1 MDLSFLGY
9 GWVHIL
15 FLGFVAGLL
24 ARWIFPGK
32 QKLGLI
38 LTTLLGMA
46 GAICASW
53 VLDTFDITVGGRW
66 GRFAAAVAG
75 AMALLALVRGLKNK

>member
-1 MDLSFLGY
+1 MDLGFLGH
-9 GWVHIL
+9 GWVQIL
-15 FLGFVAGLL
+15 LLGFVAGLL

-46 GAICASW
+46 GAICAAW

-66 GRFAAAVAG
+66 SRFAAAVGG
-75 AMALLALVRGLKNK
+75 AVGLLWLVKALKGK

>member
-1 MDLSFLGY
+1 MDLSFLGH
-9 GWVHIL
+9 GWFHVL
-15 FLGFVAGLL
+15 VLGFVAGLL
-24 ARWIFPGK
+24 ARWILPGR

-53 VLDTFDITVGGRW
+53 LLDTFDISVGGQW
-66 GRFAAAVAG
+66 LRFAAAVGG
-75 AMALLALVRGLKNK
+75 ALGLLALVQALKGK

>member
-1 MDLSFLGY
+1 MDLSFLGH
-9 GWVHIL
+9 GWFHVL
-15 FLGFVAGLL
+15 VLGFVAGLL
-24 ARWIFPGK
+24 ARWIFPGR

-53 VLDTFDITVGGRW
+53 LLDVFDISVGGPW
-66 GRFAAAVAG
+66 LRFAAAVGG
-75 AMALLALVRGLKNK
+75 ALALLALVRALKGK

>member
-1 MDLSFLGY
+1 MDLSFLGH
-9 GWVHIL
+9 GWLQVL
-15 FLGFVAGLL
+15 LLGFVAGLL

-38 LTTLLGMA
+38 LTTILGMA

-53 VLDTFDITVGGRW
+53 LLDAFDVTVGGQWPRL
-66 GRFAAAVAG
+66 APAVGG
-75 AMALLALVRGLKNK
+75 AVALLALVRALKGK

>member
-9 GWVHIL
+9 GWLQIL
-15 FLGFVAGLL
+15 LLGFVAGLL
-24 ARWIFPGK
+24 ARWIFPGR

-46 GAICASW
+46 GAICAAW

-66 GRFAAAVAG
+66 LRFAAAVGG
-75 AMALLALVRGLKNK
+75 AVGLLALVQALKGK

>member
-1 MDLSFLGY
+1 MDLSFLGH
-9 GWVHIL
+9 GWLQVL
-15 FLGFVAGLL
+15 LLGFVAGLL

-38 LTTLLGMA
+38 LTTILGMA

-53 VLDTFDITVGGRW
+53 LLDAFDVSVGGQW
-66 GRFAAAVAG
+66 LRFGAAVAG
-75 AMALLALVRGLKNK
+75 AIGLLALVRALKGK

>member
-1 MDLSFLGY
+1 MDLGFLGY
-9 GWVHIL
+9 GWVQIL
-15 FLGFVAGLL
+15 LLGFVAGLL

-53 VLDTFDITVGGRW
+53 ALDTFDITVGGRW
-66 GRFAAAVAG
+66 MRFAAAVGG
-75 AMALLALVRGLKNK
+75 AVALLALVKALKGK

>member
-9 GWVHIL
+9 GWLQIL
-15 FLGFVAGLL
+15 LLGFFAGLL
-24 ARWIFPGK
+24 ARWIFPGR

-46 GAICASW
+46 GAICAAW

-66 GRFAAAVAG
+66 LRFAAAVGG
-75 AMALLALVRGLKNK
+75 AVGLLALVRALKGK

>member
-9 GWVHIL
+9 GWLQIL
-15 FLGFVAGLL
+15 LLGFVAGLL
-24 ARWIFPGK
+24 ARWIFPGR

-46 GAICASW
+46 GAICAAW
-53 VLDTFDITVGGRW
+53 VLDTFDISVGGRW
-66 GRFAAAVAG
+66 MRFAAAVGG
-75 AMALLALVRGLKNK
+75 AVGLLALVQALKGK

>member
-1 MDLSFLGY
+1 MDLSFLGH
-9 GWVHIL
+9 GWVQVL
-15 FLGFVAGLL
+15 LLGFIAGLL

-46 GAICASW
+46 GAITASW
-53 VLDTFDITVGGRW
+53 LLDVFDVSIGGQW
-66 GRFAAAVAG
+66 LRFAAAVGG
-75 AMALLALVRGLKNK
+75 AIGLLALVRALKGK

>member
-9 GWVHIL
+9 GWLQIL
-15 FLGFVAGLL
+15 LLGFVAGLL
-24 ARWIFPGK
+24 ARWIFPGR

-53 VLDTFDITVGGRW
+53 VLDTFDISVGGRW
-66 GRFAAAVAG
+66 MRFAAAAG
-75 AMALLALVRGLKNK
+75 GAVGLLALVQALKGK

>member
-9 GWVHIL
+9 GWLQIL
-15 FLGFVAGLL
+15 LLGFVAGLL
-24 ARWIFPGK
+24 ARWIFPGR

-53 VLDTFDITVGGRW
+53 ILDTFDISVGGRW
-66 GRFAAAVAG
+66 MRFAAAVGG
-75 AMALLALVRGLKNK
+75 AVGLLALVQALKGK